1 METCFI
7 CEEKQVEQP
16 NPANAECSECGRYAC
31 YDHMIRVQRGEFLCL
46 ACYENNEEFYREHR
60 RLIQRPRYN
69 VPRNPAEDPNKN
81 RSYARPLEENNQSDQ
96 QKKGA
101 RGLLA
106 RLRARLG
113 M

>member
-7 CEEKQVEQP
+7 CEEKQVESP

-46 ACYENNEEFYREHR
+46 TCYESNEEFYRAHR

-69 VPRNPAEDPNKN
+69 VPRNPADDPNKN
-81 RSYARPLEENNQSDQ
+81 RSYERPLDDMPSPAQR
-96 QKKGA
+96 GGV

-106 RLRARLG
+106 RLRNRLG
-113 M
+113 G